1 LRTLIRITAGLAL
14 SLALAAPAFAEVSE
28 LRVTHQPGLAYLPL
42 IIMEHEKLVEKEAQ
56 KHGLGDLKV
65 SWITF
70 NSGGASADALLSG
83 NVDLVTSGSTNLLLL
98 WDKTGGQVKGVAAAA
113 AIPMLL
119 LTRNP
124 NVKSLKDFGPSDKIA
139 VPTVRVSTQATV
151 LQLAAEKTF
160 GPSDTHKL
168 DPLTVAL
175 GHPDAFIA
183 LASGK
188 DVDSHFSLPPYQEQ
202 ELKIPGVHA
211 VVSSVDIVGGPAS
224 NGVVFGTTKFH
235 DANPKTIA
243 AFDAALQDAETLIA
257 KDKRK
262 AAEIYLSETK
272 DKLSVDQLVA
282 ILNEPN
288 FVYSSQPHATLKL
301 ADLMVRAGTLK
312 TKPASWKDYFFPEI
326 SNGPGD

>member
-1 LRTLIRITAGLAL
+1 
-14 SLALAAPAFAEVSE
+14 
-28 LRVTHQPGLAYLPL
+28 
-42 IIMEHEKLVEKEAQ
+42 
-56 KHGLGDLKV
+56 
-65 SWITF
+65 
-70 NSGGASADALLSG
+70 
-83 NVDLVTSGSTNLLLL
+83 LLL
-98 WDKTGGQVKGVAAAA
+98 WDKTGGQVKGIAAAA

-124 NVKSLKDFGPSDKIA
+124 NVKTLKDFGPADKIA

-160 GPSDTHKL
+160 GASDTHKL

-243 AFDAALQDAETLIA
+243 AFDAALEDAETLIN
-257 KDKRK
+257 KDRRK

-272 DKLSVDQLVA
+272 EKLSVDQLVA
-282 ILNEPN
+282 ILSEPN

-301 ADLMVRAGTLK
+301 ADLMVRAGTMK
-312 TKPASWKDYFFPEI
+312 TKPASWKDYFFSEI

>member
-1 LRTLIRITAGLAL
+1 MRTLIRIISGLVLSFAL
-14 SLALAAPAFAEVSE
+14 TAPAFAEVSE

-42 IIMEHEKLVEKEAQ
+42 IVMEHEKLVEKEA
-56 KHGLGDLKV
+56 KKRGLDLKV

-124 NVKSLKDFGPSDKIA
+124 NVKTLKDFGPIDKIA

-160 GPSDTHKL
+160 GQNETHKL

-183 LASGK
+183 LSSGK
-188 DVDSHFSLPPYQEQ
+188 EVDSHFSLPPYQEQ

-211 VVSSVDIVGGPAS
+211 VASSVDIVGGPAS

-243 AFDAALQDAETLIA
+243 AFVAAVEDAETLIG

-262 AAEIYLSETK
+262 AAEIYLSESK
-272 DKLSVDQLVA
+272 EKLSVDQLVA

-288 FVYSSQPHATLKL
+288 FVYSSTPHATLKL
-301 ADLMVRAGTLK
+301 ADLMVRAGTMK
-312 TKPASWKDYFFPEI
+312 NKPASWKDYFFPEA